1 MRQFFISFFASVV
14 GFFVAMFLMLIIFIM
29 MIGAAIG
36 SASQK
41 DKVVGD
47 AIVLSLD
54 LRRGMLDHS
63 GGESIFGGK
72 PNSVVTTVRALHR
85 AKDDNKI
92 KGLFIRANGW
102 AMAPAQAEEI
112 RLAIKDFQ
120 SGGKFVVAHAQG
132 FEGTSLSAYMAVSAA
147 DEVWLQDTT
156 GFSLAGMR
164 AEIEFLGGVFEKLD
178 AKPEF
183 IKFAEYKNAANTY
196 TEKTLTEPH
205 RESMTTLLQSI
216 MDSSVSNIAA
226 DRGITEKAFL
236 DFLDNAPHSAEQ
248 AKELGYINKLGHY
261 ADAKDYAKNKAGK
274 NAKFQSVADYGVGSS
289 TGSGTGPVIAFIGG
303 QGTVVQ
309 GGSEDGSNPFSNNVS
324 MGSDTLSAAL
334 IKASKNDKV
343 KAIIFR
349 VNTPGGSATAS
360 DQIWDAVIKAK
371 AAGKP
376 VVISMGQ
383 YAASGGYYVAAPAD
397 KIVAM
402 PTTVTGSIGVLGGKV
417 VLRDTL
423 AKVGYNIE
431 SISMGGEFTA
441 AYSAFEPWSQSNRQ
455 AMYAGMED
463 IYVDFTSR
471 VAEGRGLSIERV
483 REIARGR
490 VWTGVQAKEI
500 GLVDEIGG
508 FMKALEIA
516 KQLAGIDADTK
527 VKIRVFPREKT
538 DMEKLEDMF
547 NVTAEATANLQDLQ
561 ALTNSPE
568 FKAFMRAKAL
578 TAEQQGVQMKAELPT
593 FK

>member
-1 MRQFFISFFASVV
+1 MRQFFVSFFASVI
-14 GFFVAMFLMLIIFIM
+14 GFFVAMFLMLVFFVII
-29 MIGAAIG
+29 IGAMVS
-36 SASQK
+36 SATKK
-41 DKVVGD
+41 DSIKSKSV
-47 AIVLSLD
+47 VLSLD
-54 LRRGMLDHS
+54 LRGNMLDHN
-63 GGESIFGGK
+63 GGNNIFGRK
-72 PNSVVTTVRALHR
+72 PNSVITTVRALHR
-85 AKDDNKI
+85 AKDDKKI

-102 AMAPAQAEEI
+102 GMAPAQAEEI

-120 SGGKFVVAHAQG
+120 EGGKFVIAHAQG

-164 AEIEFLGGVFEKLD
+164 AEIEFLGGVFEKFE

-183 IKFAEYKNAANTY
+183 VKFAEYKNAANTY

-205 RESMTTLLQSI
+205 RESITSLLQSI
-216 MDSSVSNIAA
+216 MDNSVKNIAT
-226 DRGITEKAFL
+226 DRDITEKAFL
-236 DFLDNAPHSAEQ
+236 NFLDNAPHSAEK
-248 AKELGYINKLGHY
+248 AKELGYIDKLGY
-261 ADAKDYAKNKAGK
+261 YVDAREYAKKKAGGET
-274 NAKFQSVADYGVGSS
+274 ASFQSVADYGAGFN
-289 TGSGTGPVIAFIGG
+289 TGPIIAFVGG
-303 QGTVVQ
+303 QGPVVQ
-309 GGSEDGSNPFSNNVS
+309 GSSDDGSNPFSNNIS
-324 MGSDTLSAAL
+324 MGGDTVSEAL
-334 IKASKNDKV
+334 IAASKNDKV
-343 KAIIFR
+343 KAIVFR
-349 VNTPGGSATAS
+349 IDSPGGSAAAS

-371 AAGKP
+371 DAGKP
-376 VVISMGQ
+376 VIISMGQ

-397 KIVAM
+397 KILAM
-402 PTTVTGSIGVLGGKV
+402 PTTVTGSIGVVSGKV

-431 SISMGGEFTA
+431 AIELGGEFSA

-455 AMYAGMED
+455 AMYDSMED
-463 IYVDFTSR
+463 IYVDFTTR

-490 VWTGVQAKEI
+490 VWTGTQAKEI

-508 FMKALEIA
+508 FMKALDVA
-516 KQLAGIDADTK
+516 KELADIDADTK
-527 VKIRVFPREKT
+527 VQIKVYPREKT
-538 DMEKLEDMF
+538 DMEKLEQMF
-547 NVTAEATANLQDLQ
+547 NVTAEATANLHDLQ

-578 TAEQQGVQMKAELPT
+578 AAEGQGAQMKADLPE

>member
-1 MRQFFISFFASVV
+1 MRQFFVSFFASVI
-14 GFFVAMFLMLIIFIM
+14 GFFVAMLLMLVLFVM
-29 MIGAAIG
+29 LIGAMVS
-36 SASQK
+36 SASK
-41 DKVVGD
+41 KGGVAGKE
-47 AIVLSLD
+47 IVLSLD

-63 GGESIFGGK
+63 GGSNIFGNK

-85 AKDDNKI
+85 AKNDKKV

-120 SGGKFVVAHAQG
+120 DGGKFVVAHAQG

-147 DEVWLQDTT
+147 DEIWLQDTT
-156 GFSLAGMR
+156 GFALAGMR

-183 IKFAEYKNAANTY
+183 VKFAEYKNAANTF
-196 TEKTLTEPH
+196 TEKALTEPH
-205 RESMTTLLQSI
+205 REAMTSLLQSL
-216 MDSSVSNIAA
+216 MDSSVKNIAA
-226 DRGITEKAFL
+226 DRDITETAFL
-236 DFLDNAPHSAEQ
+236 NFLDNAPHSAEK
-248 AKELGYINKLGHY
+248 AKQLGYVDKLGHY
-261 ADAKDYAKNKAGK
+261 ADAKDYAKKKAGGK
-274 NAKFQSVADYGVGSS
+274 SASFQSLAEYGAGFN
-289 TGSGTGPVIAFIGG
+289 TGPLIAFVGG
-303 QGTVVQ
+303 QGAVVQ
-309 GGSEDGSNPFSNNVS
+309 GGSDDGSNPFSNNIS
-324 MGSDTLSAAL
+324 MGGDTVSEAL
-334 IKASKNDKV
+334 IAASKNDKV

-349 VNTPGGSATAS
+349 IDSPGGSATAS

-371 AAGKP
+371 DAGKP
-376 VVISMGQ
+376 VIISMGQ

-402 PTTVTGSIGVLGGKV
+402 PTTVTGSIGVVGGKV

-431 SISMGGEFTA
+431 AIELGGEFSSV
-441 AYSAFEPWSQSNRQ
+441 YSAFEPWSQSNRQ
-455 AMYAGMED
+455 AMYDSMED

-490 VWTGVQAKEI
+490 VWTGTQAKEI

-516 KQLAGIDADTK
+516 KELAEIDADTK
-527 VKIRVFPREKT
+527 VQIRVFPREKT
-538 DMEKLEDMF
+538 DMEKLEQMF
-547 NVTAEATANLQDLQ
+547 NVTAEATANLHDLQ

-578 TAEQQGVQMKAELPT
+578 TAEQQGAQMKADLPD

>member
-14 GFFVAMFLMLIIFIM
+14 GFFVAMFLMLLLFIM
-29 MIGAAIG
+29 IIGVAVG
-36 SASQK
+36 SASK
-41 DKVVGD
+41 NDKIAGD

-54 LRRGMLDHS
+54 LRSGMRDHA
-63 GGESIFGGK
+63 GGGSIFGSK
-72 PNSVVTTVRALHR
+72 PNSVVTTVRALNR
-85 AKDDNKI
+85 AKDDKKI

-102 AMAPAQAEEI
+102 GMAPAQAEEI

-120 SGGKFVVAHAQG
+120 SGGKFVIAHAQG
-132 FEGTSLSAYMAVSAA
+132 FEGTSLSAYMAVAA
-147 DEVWLQDTT
+147 SDEVWLQDTT

-164 AEIEFLGGVFEKLD
+164 AEIEFLGGVFEKFD

-196 TEKTLTEPH
+196 TEKTLTEHH
-205 RESMTTLLQSI
+205 RESMTSLLQSI
-216 MDSSVSNIAA
+216 MDSSVANITA
-226 DRGITEKAFL
+226 DRGITETAFL

-248 AKELGYINKLGHY
+248 AKELGYVDTLGHY
-261 ADAKDYAKNKAGK
+261 VDAQDYAKKKAGK
-274 NAKFQSVADYGVGSS
+274 DAKFQSVASYGVGAN
-289 TGSGTGPVIAFIGG
+289 TGPVIAFIGG
-303 QGTVVQ
+303 QGAVVQ
-309 GGSEDGSNPFSNNVS
+309 GGSEDGSNPFSNNIS
-324 MGSDTLSAAL
+324 MGSDTVSAAL
-334 IKASKNDKV
+334 IAASKNDKV
-343 KAIIFR
+343 KAIVFR
-349 VNTPGGSATAS
+349 VDSPGGSATAS

-431 SISMGGEFTA
+431 SIELGGEFSS
-441 AYSAFEPWSQSNRQ
+441 AYSAFEPWSQGNRQ
-455 AMYAGMED
+455 AMHDSMED
-463 IYVDFTSR
+463 VYVDFTTR

-490 VWTGVQAKEI
+490 VWTGEQAKEN

-516 KQLAGIDADTK
+516 KELAEIDVDTK
-527 VKIRVFPREKT
+527 VQVRVFPREKT
-538 DMEKLEDMF
+538 DMEKFEELF
-547 NVTAEATANLQDLQ
+547 SASAEATANLQDLQ
-561 ALTNSPE
+561 ALTSSPE

-578 TAEQQGVQMKAELPT
+578 AAEQQGVQMKADLPE

>member
-1 MRQFFISFFASVV
+1 MRQFFISFFASVI
-14 GFFVAMFLMLIIFIM
+14 GFFVAMFLMLIFFFVII
-29 MIGAAIG
+29 AAVVS
-36 SASQK
+36 SATKK
-41 DKVVGD
+41 DGVTGKAV
-47 AIVLSLD
+47 VLSLD
-54 LRRGMLDHS
+54 LRGGMLDHS
-63 GGESIFGGK
+63 GGSNFFGK
-72 PNSVVTTVRALHR
+72 TANSVVTTVRALDH
-85 AKDDNKI
+85 AKDDKKI

-120 SGGKFVVAHAQG
+120 ESGKFVIAHAQG

-164 AEIEFLGGVFEKLD
+164 AEIGFLGGVFEKFD

-196 TEKTLTEPH
+196 TEKTLTEHH
-205 RESMTTLLQSI
+205 RESMTSLLQSI
-216 MDSSVSNIAA
+216 MDSSVKNIAA

-236 DFLDNAPHSAEQ
+236 DFLDNAPHSAEK
-248 AKELGYINKLGHY
+248 AKELGYVDKLGHY
-261 ADAKDYAKNKAGK
+261 VDAREYAKKKAGK
-274 NAKFQSVADYGVGSS
+274 DANFQSLASYGVGYN
-289 TGSGTGPVIAFIGG
+289 TGPIIAFVGG
-303 QGTVVQ
+303 QGAVVQ
-309 GGSEDGSNPFSNNVS
+309 GGSDDGSNPFSNNLS
-324 MGSDTLSAAL
+324 MGSDTVSEAL

-343 KAIIFR
+343 KAIVFR
-349 VNTPGGSATAS
+349 INSPGGSATAS

-371 AAGKP
+371 EAGKP

-402 PTTVTGSIGVLGGKV
+402 PTTITGSIGVLGGKI
-417 VLRDTL
+417 VLRETL

-431 SISMGGEFTA
+431 AISMGGEFTSV
-441 AYSAFEPWSQSNRQ
+441 YSAFEPWSQGNRQ
-455 AMYAGMED
+455 AMHDSMED
-463 IYVDFTSR
+463 IYVDFTTR

-490 VWTGVQAKEI
+490 VWTGAQAKEI

-508 FMKALEIA
+508 IMKAIDIA
-516 KQLAGIDADTK
+516 KQLAEIDADTD
-527 VKIRVFPREKT
+527 VQIRVFPREKT
-538 DMEKLEDMF
+538 DMEKLEQMF

-568 FKAFMRAKAL
+568 FKAFMRAKAIA
-578 TAEQQGVQMKAELPT
+578 AERQGVQMKADLPE

>member
-1 MRQFFISFFASVV
+1 MRQFFVSFFASVI
-14 GFFVAMFLMLIIFIM
+14 GFFVAMFLMMIFFIVIVASM
-29 MIGAAIG
+29 VS
-36 SASQK
+36 SATKK
-41 DKVVGD
+41 DGVSGKAV
-47 AIVLSLD
+47 VLSLD
-54 LRRGMLDHS
+54 LRGGMLDHN
-63 GGESIFGGK
+63 GGANIFGST

-85 AKDDNKI
+85 AKDDKKI

-102 AMAPAQAEEI
+102 GMAPAQAEEI

-120 SGGKFVVAHAQG
+120 ESGKFVIAHAQG

-164 AEIEFLGGVFEKLD
+164 AEIEFLGGVFEKFD

-196 TEKTLTEPH
+196 TEKTLTEHH
-205 RESMTTLLQSI
+205 RESMTSLLQSL
-216 MDSSVSNIAA
+216 MDSSVKNIAA
-226 DRGITEKAFL
+226 DRDITEKAFL
-236 DFLDNAPHSAEQ
+236 DFLDNAPHSAEK
-248 AKELGYINKLGHY
+248 AKELGYVDKLGHY
-261 ADAKDYAKNKAGK
+261 VDAREYAKKKAGGK
-274 NAKFQSVADYGVGSS
+274 TASFQSLASYGVGFN
-289 TGSGTGPVIAFIGG
+289 TGPVIAFVGG
-303 QGTVVQ
+303 QGAVVQ
-309 GGSEDGSNPFSNNVS
+309 GGSADGSNPFSNNLS
-324 MGSDTLSAAL
+324 MGSDTLSEAL
-334 IKASKNDKV
+334 IAASKNDKV
-343 KAIIFR
+343 KAIVFR
-349 VNTPGGSATAS
+349 VNSPGGSATAS

-371 AAGKP
+371 EAGKP

-417 VLRDTL
+417 VLRETL

-431 SISMGGEFTA
+431 AIEIGGEFSS
-441 AYSAFEPWSQSNRQ
+441 AYSAFEPWSQGNRQ
-455 AMYAGMED
+455 AMYDGMED
-463 IYVDFTSR
+463 IYVDFTTR

-490 VWTGVQAKEI
+490 VWTGAQAKEI

-516 KQLAGIDADTK
+516 KELADIDADTE
-527 VKIRVFPREKT
+527 VQIKIYPREKS
-538 DMEKLEDMF
+538 DMEKLEQMF
-547 NVTAEATANLQDLQ
+547 NVTAEATANLHDLQ
-561 ALTNSPE
+561 TLTNSPE

-578 TAEQQGVQMKAELPT
+578 AAEQQGVQMKAQLPE

>member
-1 MRQFFISFFASVV
+1 MRQFFISFFASVI
-14 GFFVAMFLMLIIFIM
+14 GFFVAMLLMMVFFFVI
-29 MIGAAIG
+29 IGAVVS
-36 SASQK
+36 SASKK
-41 DKVVGD
+41 DGVKSKSVV
-47 AIVLSLD
+47 LNLD
-54 LRRGMLDHS
+54 LRGGMLDHS
-63 GGESIFGGK
+63 GGSNLFGNK
-72 PNSVVTTVRALHR
+72 PNSVVTVVRALHR
-85 AKDDNKI
+85 AKDDKKV

-120 SGGKFVVAHAQG
+120 EGGKFVVAHAQG

-183 IKFAEYKNAANTY
+183 VKFAEYKNAANTF

-205 RESMTTLLQSI
+205 REAMTSLLQSL
-216 MDSSVSNIAA
+216 MDSSVKNIAA
-226 DRGITEKAFL
+226 DRDITEKAFL
-236 DFLDNAPHSAEQ
+236 DFLNNAPHSAEK
-248 AKELGYINKLGHY
+248 AKELGYVDKLGHY
-261 ADAKDYAKNKAGK
+261 VDAKDYAKKKAGGK
-274 NAKFQSVADYGVGSS
+274 SASFQSVADYGAGFN
-289 TGSGTGPVIAFIGG
+289 TGPLIAFVGG
-303 QGTVVQ
+303 QGAVVQ
-309 GGSEDGSNPFSNNVS
+309 GGSDDGSNPFSNNIS
-324 MGSDTLSAAL
+324 MGGDTVSEAL
-334 IKASKNDKV
+334 IAASKNDKV

-349 VNTPGGSATAS
+349 IDSPGGSATAS

-371 AAGKP
+371 DAGKP
-376 VVISMGQ
+376 VIISMGQ

-397 KIVAM
+397 KIIAM
-402 PTTVTGSIGVLGGKV
+402 PTTVTGSIGVVGGKV

-431 SISMGGEFTA
+431 AIELGGEFSS
-441 AYSAFEPWSQSNRQ
+441 AYSAFEPWSQGNRQ
-455 AMYAGMED
+455 AMYDSMED

-490 VWTGVQAKEI
+490 VWTGTQAKEI
-500 GLVDEIGG
+500 GLVDELGG

-516 KQLAGIDADTK
+516 KDLAGIDADTK
-527 VKIRVFPREKT
+527 VQIRVFPREKS
-538 DMEKLEDMF
+538 DMEKLEQMF
-547 NVTAEATANLQDLQ
+547 NVTAEATANLHDLQ

-578 TAEQQGVQMKAELPT
+578 AAERQGAQMKADLPE